1 MENIVLKYNLLDASA
16 KQTLLDFLDFL
27 IQKQKIKKPYAIQ
40 EDRDELLLVMDKMGE
55 YAQKQGLTQEILNE
69 ILNEK

>member
-27 IQKQKIKKPYAIQ
+27 IQKQQIRKPYPTQ
-40 EDRDELLLVMDKMGE
+40 ENRDELLLVMDKMGE

-69 ILNEK
+69 ILKEE